1 MELAWIWF
9 QVQFWKKQTKFQF
22 NFIWIKIETSDYN
35 LWNQVTAQH
44 WLLPKPVPV
53 YTPTPVVTK
62 NQYQS
67 TYQGSSPIPTQQKV

>member
-1 MELAWIWF
+1 
-9 QVQFWKKQTKFQF
+9 
-22 NFIWIKIETSDYN
+22 
-35 LWNQVTAQH
+35 
-44 WLLPKPVPV
+44 LLPKPVPV